1 MIRNLIISS
10 QNIHKDIL
18 LMNAIEYIKEH
29 HSKDSIITKDIVLA
43 KFCALKT
50 NYKQSFII
58 PCNLL
63 NIVYRGTKILHTVDG
78 DIKIKAGEA
87 FFIPKGEYVMSEVVS
102 DEDYECLLI
111 FFDHQITRK
120 LISELPFKLN
130 STKSIETKNIFKF
143 QVDAFLQNSVD
154 TLKLYLE
161 NKPKFTEELI
171 TLKLKELILLILG
184 TDSKEN
190 FISFCQNLIFD
201 KSDLKSFME
210 SNFEKDLSIEEF
222 AKLSGRSLS
231 GFKSEFKLIFDETPM
246 QWILKKRVEK
256 GKFLIHQLGYDVGSA
271 ALSVGFKTHAHFS
284 RVYKKQF
291 NKSPSLIDK

>member
-1 MIRNLIISS
+1 MKIIKLNS
-10 QNIHKDIL
+10 IEGHFF
-18 LMNAIEYIKEH
+18 MNAIEYIKEH
-29 HSKDSIITKDIVLA
+29 HSKDSIITKDMVLA
-43 KFCALKT
+43 KFCT
-50 NYKQSFII
+50 VQNNYKHPSFIS
-58 PCNLL
+58 CNLL
-63 NIVYRGTKILHTVDG
+63 NVVYKGTKILHTVDG
-78 DIKIKAGEA
+78 DIEIKAGEA
-87 FFIPKGEYVMSEVVS
+87 FFITKGEYIMSEVVS

-111 FFDHQITRK
+111 FFDHQMTRK

-143 QVDAFLQNSVD
+143 QVDSFLQNSVD
-154 TLKLYLE
+154 TLKNYLE

-210 SNFEKDLSIEEF
+210 TNFEKDLTLEEF

-231 GFKSEFKLIFDETPM
+231 GFKNEFKSIFGETPM

-256 GKFLIHQLGYDVGSA
+256 GKFLIQELRYDVGTA

-291 NKSPSLIDK
+291 NTNPSLIDK

>member
-1 MIRNLIISS
+1 
-10 QNIHKDIL
+10 
-18 LMNAIEYIKEH
+18 MNTIEYIKQH
-29 HSKDSIITKDIVLA
+29 HSKDSIVTKDIVLA
-43 KFCALKT
+43 KFCSVQS
-50 NYKQSFII
+50 NYKHSSII
-58 PCNLL
+58 TSNLL
-63 NIVYRGTKILHTVDG
+63 NIVYRGTKILHTVNG

-87 FFIPKGEYVMSEVVS
+87 FFITKGEYIMSEVVG

-111 FFDHQITRK
+111 FFDHDITRK

-130 STKSIETKNIFKF
+130 SNKSIDAKNVFKF
-143 QVDAFLQNSVD
+143 EVDSFIQNTAD

-161 NKPKFTEELI
+161 DKPKFSDELI
-171 TLKLKELILLILG
+171 SLKLRELVLLILG
-184 TDSKEN
+184 SKSKDN
-190 FISFCQNLIFD
+190 FISFCQNLILD

-222 AKLSGRSLS
+222 ARLSGRSTS
-231 GFKSEFKLIFDETPM
+231 GFKSEFKSLFDETPM

-256 GKFLIHQLGYDVGSA
+256 GKFLIHELGYEVGTA

-291 NKSPSLIDK
+291 NTNPSLRDK

>member
-1 MIRNLIISS
+1 
-10 QNIHKDIL
+10 
-18 LMNAIEYIKEH
+18 
-29 HSKDSIITKDIVLA
+29 
-43 KFCALKT
+43 
-50 NYKQSFII
+50 
-58 PCNLL
+58 
-63 NIVYRGTKILHTVDG
+63 
-78 DIKIKAGEA
+78 
-87 FFIPKGEYVMSEVVS
+87 MSEVVGDS
-102 DEDYECLLI
+102 EYKCLLI
-111 FFDHQITRK
+111 FFDHHLTRK

-130 STKSIETKNIFKF
+130 TNKNIDTKNIFKF
-143 QVDAFLQNSVD
+143 EVDAFLQNTAD

-161 NKPKFTEELI
+161 DKPKFSEELI
-171 TLKLKELILLILG
+171 SLKLKELILLILG

>member
-1 MIRNLIISS
+1 
-10 QNIHKDIL
+10 
-18 LMNAIEYIKEH
+18 MNAIEYIKEH
-29 HSKDSIITKDIVLA
+29 HSKDSIITKDIVLV
-43 KFCALKT
+43 KFCTLEN
-50 NYKQSFII
+50 NYKHSFVI
-58 PCNLL
+58 PCNLV
-63 NIVYRGTKILHTVDG
+63 NIVYSGTKILHTVDG
-78 DIKIKAGEA
+78 DIEVQAGEA
-87 FFIPKGEYVMSEVVS
+87 LFLTKGEYVMSEVIGES
-102 DEDYECLLI
+102 EYKCLLI
-111 FFDHQITRK
+111 FFDHHLMRK

-130 STKSIETKNIFKF
+130 TNKSINTKNIFKF
-143 QVDAFLQNSVD
+143 SIDAFLQNTAD

-161 NKPKFTEELI
+161 DKPKFTEELI

-184 TDSKEN
+184 TNSKEN

-210 SNFEKDLSIEEF
+210 ANFEKDLTLEEF

-231 GFKSEFKLIFDETPM
+231 GFKNEFKSIFGETPM

-256 GKFLIHQLGYDVGSA
+256 GKFLIQQLGYDVGTA

-291 NKSPSLIDK
+291 NVNPSFIDK